1 MPSTRTI
8 SALLLLSTLH
18 PTHSKPD
25 TLLTT
30 PPLSTFQSLIHPY
43 SSIFTRSYDPT
54 NPTTSCYTPLYASD
68 IDGDGVVSSDE
79 YVTFVGELSGGEFE
93 VDEVTGEN
101 SGGSYTKLPFV
112 LRLNF
117 VYLSCLCQSGG
128 GWNCCKGTEGGIYT
142 TGAGPNDSSTQDE
155 IAYLTRVC
163 GDTQGSIEYVRM
175 KTIMVWVVVVR
186 TLQSPSSMKPSSAA
200 PIMSFEPTTTVPES
214 ELVVEATMGA
224 CNDTRTEEVLYTI
237 GSTMSICFSTGPN
250 ATITSLKN
258 VTASTSGGAVEEL
271 VDETGDDNLA
281 TTVEGVGTSY
291 VTLDT
296 LITLSYYYGE
306 LDSGVGPTVVVEGVV
321 SVTDGTVESDVVVT
335 IEVPLVAIGDS
346 VIPPTRPPS
355 SASETQSP
363 SSSSFVSTSSQSP
376 TANAEATQVGQGPGD
391 EEKSE
396 SLSPG
401 VVAVIAISSVAVVFV
416 SMFVATRKRDRN
428 SVEDPALQDVKN
440 LDGDLEAGQP
450 SKTMKKDEDGSS
462 SHNAALVEEDRT
474 VGDTLQSASAISATP
489 LFSGNSPEK
498 RGKCSSVDQEMES
511 SSRDD
516 SSSAGASGWSS
527 SAGLSSLNTATF
539 DTLTDD
545 EGMTPSH
552 GSMLAAIGTASA
564 ITHTIY
570 ADRNEQEPIFLPVRY
585 DEELRD
591 VESLSSASDDV
602 DKSSLGRG
610 KVTRADLNAAIDA
623 GDWAAVGATAAL
635 LANSSDH
642 DSGAELRGDSVHT
655 TESMISD
662 LENSRTSELDSLVE
676 AGDWQGVILAA
687 AQFEGVSGA
696 ESFNQSRDR
705 LDDEAN
711 LSSVSSGHTKRN
723 MQEIRAEVETLVKRV
738 VPDEIDNVDEMM
750 VQFKGRE
757 DELIE
762 TLRTMLERNV
772 AQRARAA
779 VNKSAR
785 LEAKARGQA
794 SQSSPSNITR
804 DRSHSLSSSDPDFY
818 EGSDTS
824 NFSDGDEDNSSSR
837 LTNVSSLKEAVQR
850 GDWET
855 VGEVAAMI
863 GDGSEIVANDWSSIV
878 SSTSSH
884 QERSATMNAM
894 IAAGDW
900 AGIVAAA
907 SQYQAMDE
915 QSNSGLSKGRTQCT
929 GSGRYVGEDCEP
941 EQKRQFHCC

>member
-1 MPSTRTI
+1 
-8 SALLLLSTLH
+8 
-18 PTHSKPD
+18 
-25 TLLTT
+25 
-30 PPLSTFQSLIHPY
+30 
-43 SSIFTRSYDPT
+43 
-54 NPTTSCYTPLYASD
+54 
-68 IDGDGVVSSDE
+68 
-79 YVTFVGELSGGEFE
+79 VTFVGELSGGEFD

-128 GWNCCKGTEGGIYT
+128 GWNCCKGTIEKCLLHICNQSTSFNTVQSQLISSRNSGTEGGIYT

-155 IAYLTRVC
+155 ITYLTRVC
-163 GDTQGSIEYVRM
+163 GDTQGSIEYVRNENNNGVGGGS
-175 KTIMVWVVVVR
+175 TDAPVSLAPFTTAPTTSSPTTSSTTNAPSSSPIIT
-186 TLQSPSSMKPSSAA
+186 TLAPSSMKPSSAA

-214 ELVVEATMGA
+214 ELVVEATVGA
-224 CNDTRTEEVLYTI
+224 CNDTTTEEVLYTI

-271 VDETGDDNLA
+271 VDDTGDDNLA

-321 SVTDGTVESDVVVT
+321 SVTDGTVKSDVVVT
-335 IEVPLVAIGDS
+335 IEVPLVAIGNS

-363 SSSSFVSTSSQSP
+363 SSSFVSTSSQSP
-376 TANAEATQVGQGPGD
+376 TTNAEATQVGQGPGD

-401 VVAVIAISSVAVVFV
+401 VVAVIAISFVAVVFV

-570 ADRNEQEPIFLPVRY
+570 ADRNEQE
-585 DEELRD
+585 
-591 VESLSSASDDV
+591 
-602 DKSSLGRG
+602 
-610 KVTRADLNAAIDA
+610 
-623 GDWAAVGATAAL
+623 
-635 LANSSDH
+635 
-642 DSGAELRGDSVHT
+642 
-655 TESMISD
+655 
-662 LENSRTSELDSLVE
+662 
-676 AGDWQGVILAA
+676 
-687 AQFEGVSGA
+687 
-696 ESFNQSRDR
+696 
-705 LDDEAN
+705 
-711 LSSVSSGHTKRN
+711 
-723 MQEIRAEVETLVKRV
+723 
-738 VPDEIDNVDEMM
+738 
-750 VQFKGRE
+750 
-757 DELIE
+757 
-762 TLRTMLERNV
+762 
-772 AQRARAA
+772 
-779 VNKSAR
+779 
-785 LEAKARGQA
+785 
-794 SQSSPSNITR
+794 
-804 DRSHSLSSSDPDFY
+804 
-818 EGSDTS
+818 
-824 NFSDGDEDNSSSR
+824 
-837 LTNVSSLKEAVQR
+837 
-850 GDWET
+850 
-855 VGEVAAMI
+855 
-863 GDGSEIVANDWSSIV
+863 
-878 SSTSSH
+878 
-884 QERSATMNAM
+884 
-894 IAAGDW
+894 
-900 AGIVAAA
+900 
-907 SQYQAMDE
+907 
-915 QSNSGLSKGRTQCT
+915 
-929 GSGRYVGEDCEP
+929 
-941 EQKRQFHCC
+941 

>member
-1 MPSTRTI
+1 MV
-8 SALLLLSTLH
+8 H
-18 PTHSKPD
+18 
-25 TLLTT
+25 LT
-30 PPLSTFQSLIHPY
+30 
-43 SSIFTRSYDPT
+43 
-54 NPTTSCYTPLYASD
+54 
-68 IDGDGVVSSDE
+68 
-79 YVTFVGELSGGEFE
+79 
-93 VDEVTGEN
+93 
-101 SGGSYTKLPFV
+101 
-112 LRLNF
+112 
-117 VYLSCLCQSGG
+117 
-128 GWNCCKGTEGGIYT
+128 
-142 TGAGPNDSSTQDE
+142 
-155 IAYLTRVC
+155 
-163 GDTQGSIEYVRM
+163 
-175 KTIMVWVVVVR
+175 
-186 TLQSPSSMKPSSAA
+186 
-200 PIMSFEPTTTVPES
+200 
-214 ELVVEATMGA
+214 
-224 CNDTRTEEVLYTI
+224 
-237 GSTMSICFSTGPN
+237 
-250 ATITSLKN
+250 
-258 VTASTSGGAVEEL
+258 
-271 VDETGDDNLA
+271 
-281 TTVEGVGTSY
+281 
-291 VTLDT
+291 
-296 LITLSYYYGE
+296 
-306 LDSGVGPTVVVEGVV
+306 
-321 SVTDGTVESDVVVT
+321 
-335 IEVPLVAIGDS
+335 
-346 VIPPTRPPS
+346 
-355 SASETQSP
+355 
-363 SSSSFVSTSSQSP
+363 
-376 TANAEATQVGQGPGD
+376 
-391 EEKSE
+391 
-396 SLSPG
+396 
-401 VVAVIAISSVAVVFV
+401 
-416 SMFVATRKRDRN
+416 
-428 SVEDPALQDVKN
+428 
-440 LDGDLEAGQP
+440 
-450 SKTMKKDEDGSS
+450 
-462 SHNAALVEEDRT
+462 
-474 VGDTLQSASAISATP
+474 
-489 LFSGNSPEK
+489 
-498 RGKCSSVDQEMES
+498 
-511 SSRDD
+511 
-516 SSSAGASGWSS
+516 
-527 SAGLSSLNTATF
+527 
-539 DTLTDD
+539 
-545 EGMTPSH
+545 
-552 GSMLAAIGTASA
+552 
-564 ITHTIY
+564 
-570 ADRNEQEPIFLPVRY
+570 
-585 DEELRD
+585 
-591 VESLSSASDDV
+591 
-602 DKSSLGRG
+602 
-610 KVTRADLNAAIDA
+610 A

-863 GDGSEIVANDWSSIV
+863 GDGSVIVANDWSSIV

-907 SQYQAMDE
+907 SQYQAMEE
-915 QSNSGLSKGRTQCT
+915 QSNSGLSKEERNALAQADMWEQIASQSKSDSST
-929 GSGRYVGEDCEP
+929 GKIYV
-941 EQKRQFHCC
+941 